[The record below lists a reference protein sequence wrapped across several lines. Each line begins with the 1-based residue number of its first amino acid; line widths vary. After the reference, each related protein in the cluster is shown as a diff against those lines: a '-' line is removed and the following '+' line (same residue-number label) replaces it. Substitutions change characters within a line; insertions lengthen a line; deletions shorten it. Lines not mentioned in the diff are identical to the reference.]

1 MNFRDIENNFP
12 QKDMARNNFLDT
24 LERLNLYKPE
34 IPWEDIIMRSMKNFG
49 VPNTLLVNPKT
60 LAALQKQLNSDK

>member
-1 MNFRDIENNFP
+1 MNEYNPFKSDYET
-12 QKDMARNNFLDT
+12 KVTGDFLDT

-49 VPNTLLVNPKT
+49 QPTHLLVNPKVMRD
-60 LAALQKQLNSDK
+60 LMNGKSK